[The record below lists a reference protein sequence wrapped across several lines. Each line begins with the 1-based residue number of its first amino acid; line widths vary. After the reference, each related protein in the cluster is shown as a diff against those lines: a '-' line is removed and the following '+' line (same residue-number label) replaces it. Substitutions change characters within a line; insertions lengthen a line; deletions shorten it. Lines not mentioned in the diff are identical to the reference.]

1 IAKKS
6 NLKILIVGNGALH
19 NYLKLEIQNSKL
31 NDRVILYGWAKD
43 SAEVAKLINESRAL
57 IMLSYNE
64 GGPRVILEA
73 LACGVPVIATPVGI
87 VPDVLSLN
95 NGRIVEW
102 SSNQAI
108 KAFDEIKSI
117 KVATD
122 LSRFDKAAAIKN
134 YADNIKEVINA

>member
-1 IAKKS
+1 
-6 NLKILIVGNGALH
+6 ALH

-73 LACGVPVIATPVGI
+73 LACGIPVIATLVGI
-87 VPDVLSLN
+87 VPDVLNSN
-95 NGRIVEW
+95 NGRIIDW
-102 SSNQAI
+102 SSDQAI
-108 KAFDEIKSI
+108 KAFKEAKDI
-117 KVATD
+117 KVETD
-122 LSRFDKAAAIKN
+122 LSRFDKTVAIKN
-134 YADNIKEVINA
+134 YADNIKSLI